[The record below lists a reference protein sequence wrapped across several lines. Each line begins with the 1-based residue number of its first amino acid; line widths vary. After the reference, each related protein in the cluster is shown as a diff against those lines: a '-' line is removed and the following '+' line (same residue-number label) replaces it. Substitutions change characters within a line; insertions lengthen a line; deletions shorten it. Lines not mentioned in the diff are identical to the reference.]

1 MQSSFAGIELGKKSI
16 IAHSKAIG
24 TVGHNISNAGVEGYS
39 RQRVRMEASEP
50 LYFPHLNREHTP
62 GQVGQGVDAV
72 WVERIEDELMEG
84 RIVGRLARGGY
95 WETRDHYLLQVE
107 RIYNEPDEIIPK
119 VWQ

>member
-50 LYFPHLNREHTP
+50 LYFTPLNREHTP
-62 GQVGQGVDAV
+62 GPVGQGVDAGL
-72 WVERIEDELMEG
+72 VERI
-84 RIVGRLARGGY
+84 
-95 WETRDHYLLQVE
+95 
-107 RIYNEPDEIIPK
+107 
-119 VWQ
+119 